1 MVFESMCAIISFLTI
16 IPAPK
21 SLITDIQSI
30 ADKMYLFPL
39 AGLIIGVLIGALA
52 YGISFYL
59 QPLLVGLLI
68 TGAFT
73 IITGAHHTDA
83 LADFADGLMAKG
95 GAEVK
100 HKAMHDPAVGSAGVA
115 ALVLYMAGMIIALSS
130 YHHGIRLL
138 TSIIAAEVIAKY
150 AMALQSYRGL
160 SAWEGFSSPFTS
172 AMKDRRKILAAT
184 AITLPIVWF
193 LGGGYYAG
201 LISLGISAA
210 IAAII
215 QYASNKIL
223 GGISGDVIGAS
234 NELTRLS
241 SLIVLSLVAL

>member
-1 MVFESMCAIISFLTI
+1 
-16 IPAPK
+16 
-21 SLITDIQSI
+21 
-30 ADKMYLFPL
+30 
-39 AGLIIGVLIGALA
+39 
-52 YGISFYL
+52 
-59 QPLLVGLLI
+59 
-68 TGAFT
+68 
-73 IITGAHHTDA
+73 
-83 LADFADGLMAKG
+83 
-95 GAEVK
+95 
-100 HKAMHDPAVGSAGVA
+100 
-115 ALVLYMAGMIIALSS
+115 MAGMIIALSS

-215 QYASNKIL
+215 QYASNKVL